1 MINQKLYDELI
12 KLDFLDDYS
21 TICIIYALYEN
32 VDKLSRYYTIMA
44 DLFKEEFNYFKDIV
58 YKVCPGISINKI
70 YYAFIPF
77 IMRKLRPVDSLDY
90 GE

>member
-44 DLFKEEFNYFKDIV
+44 DKFKEEFDYFKDIV
-58 YKVCPGISINKI
+58 YKVCPGIDINKI
-70 YYAFIPF
+70 HYAFIPF

-90 GE
+90 VE